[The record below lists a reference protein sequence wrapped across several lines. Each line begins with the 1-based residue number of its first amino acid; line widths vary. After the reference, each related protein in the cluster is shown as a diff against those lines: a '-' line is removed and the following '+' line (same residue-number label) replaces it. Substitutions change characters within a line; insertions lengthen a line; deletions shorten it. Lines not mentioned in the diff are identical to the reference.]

1 VGSISTFTYN
11 SSSFSKSTDQNP
23 IAFVSGLCFGTF
35 SSSTG
40 ISIDGASGIID
51 LANSDIGTY
60 DVKYEVQSRA
70 SVETS
75 TVTVDINA

>member
-1 VGSISTFTYN
+1 MGSISDFTYSSN
-11 SSSFSKSTDQNP
+11 SYSKSSDQNP
-23 IAFVSGLCFGTF
+23 IAIISGLCFGTF

-60 DVKYEVQSRA
+60 DVKYEVQSRG
-70 SVETS
+70 SVETC